1 VDEFRVVKHTRTRK
15 IYEIYTD
22 RITAAPLASPVPCA
36 AWGPEAGRWAAPQAL
51 QRRPL
56 PERMLLGDPWCW
68 WLALPTQSYSSAGRS
83 AISILFPFRNRACK
97 IFFFN
102 FFFSVIFLPWVYI
115 LLLLSLVI
123 RRAHS
128 GLILSCIACG
138 RWQLW
143 IPAPKDYA
151 YFQKCNRLKLSIL
164 KRFSLLEGFFL
175 SHILKQIWYSKED
188 YLDVCQFLGSQTI
201 TYTTNSKK
209 YALSLNI
216 YSFFWVYGV

>member
-1 VDEFRVVKHTRTRK
+1 MDEFRVVKHTRTRK

-97 IFFFN
+97 IFFLI
-102 FFFSVIFLPWVYI
+102 FFFSHFS
-115 LLLLSLVI
+115 SLGI
-123 RRAHS
+123 YSPPPFSRDSARSFWAHS
-128 GLILSCIACG
+128 ELHCLWEVAAVDPCSEGLCL
-138 RWQLW
+138 
-143 IPAPKDYA
+143 
-151 YFQKCNRLKLSIL
+151 
-164 KRFSLLEGFFL
+164 FSEM
-175 SHILKQIWYSKED
+175 Q
-188 YLDVCQFLGSQTI
+188 
-201 TYTTNSKK
+201 
-209 YALSLNI
+209 
-216 YSFFWVYGV
+216 